1 MVLSIL
7 VSEWGKRSNM
17 DKKKLHDSDFDLT
30 NLPIEAQD
38 PEITKDDFVLES
50 NEHKTFEQKFQT
62 KPTTFLKDSL
72 KRFSKNK
79 SSVVAA
85 YILGGLL
92 LLSIFVPIIDTH
104 DTSSTHPEI
113 TYLRPKLFSAGTG
126 FWDGTKKFADIP
138 VDFSSD
144 PEGNDKENNWWPN
157 PDVFVPNAVS
167 KKSFSDLTYTN
178 NATKYGK
185 NGYIAI
191 GYDDKLSDSIEY
203 VEYKTNN
210 LKTPLNINENHY
222 LVSLDVYDS
231 DKIAQIDDIASLAT
245 SHNGESA
252 LYFNYVD
259 TDNSQVSIELIS
271 YAKNHNINSD
281 VTSLKEPQVNISTL
295 IKERMNDLGST
306 QTSFA
311 SASFSLRLKNE
322 KNHQSTSTYIR
333 KIEFTTESSDA
344 EFKKAFEAPSFN
356 DATSCF
362 LRESRIDSL
371 PNPAYWSLRDGS
383 KQMALSK
390 MYFCSFVYDPY
401 EEKLGIK
408 TDNSFPASSLT
419 TFYRQRWIDWRCV
432 AKKNDLGEYEVDAST
447 FKCVILNPEKC
458 PLVEPIK
465 IEDVV
470 IDKYDGM
477 ISFVKATVYQYKLY
491 GYSRMPIFLF
501 GTDKSGRDM
510 LKYVFEGLRT
520 SLILGIVT
528 TIVCFIIGLI
538 YGSVSGYFGGTV
550 DLVMERIT
558 DILSGVP
565 WIVVMT
571 LVIIHLGS
579 NFFTF
584 ALALCLTGW
593 IGTAA
598 ITRTQFYR
606 FRGREYV
613 LASRTLGAN
622 DARLIAKHIL
632 PNAMGTIITS
642 AVLMV
647 PSIIFSEA
655 TISYLGLGLKN
666 LASLGVILSYNQ
678 AELQTNPYLLI
689 FPSVIIALIMISF
702 NLFGNGLR
710 DAVNPSLKGEG
721 E

>member
-1 MVLSIL
+1 MVLSIH

-30 NLPIEAQD
+30 NLPLEAQD
-38 PEITKDDFVLES
+38 PEIKAEDFVLES
-50 NEHKTFEQKFQT
+50 NEHKSFEQKFQT

-72 KRFSKNK
+72 RRFSKNK

-92 LLSIFVPIIDTH
+92 LLSIFVPIIDRN
-104 DTSSTHPEI
+104 DTSVTHPEI
-113 TYLRPKLFSAGTG
+113 TYLRPKLFNAGTG

-144 PEGNDKENNWWPN
+144 PEGNDKEANWWPN
-157 PDVFVPNAVS
+157 PDVFVSNAVS

-185 NGYIAI
+185 NGYIAV
-191 GYDDKLSDSIEY
+191 GYDEKLSDEIEY

-210 LKTPLNINENHY
+210 LKYALNINVNHY
-222 LVSLDVYDS
+222 LTSLDVYDS
-231 DKIAQIDDIASLAT
+231 DKISKIDDTAILPT
-245 SHNGESA
+245 SINAQSA
-252 LYFNYVD
+252 LYFNY
-259 TDNSQVSIELIS
+259 TDDDNNAQSIELIAYS
-271 YAKNHNINSD
+271 KTHNINSD
-281 VTSLKEPQVNISTL
+281 VSSLKEDQINLSNL
-295 IKERMNDLGST
+295 IKAEMDKQGSS

-311 SASFSLRLKNE
+311 AASFSLRVKNE
-322 KNHQSTSTYIR
+322 KNHAITNTYVR
-333 KIEFTTESSDA
+333 KIEFLTEETNA

-356 DATSCF
+356 DASECF
-362 LRESRIDSL
+362 LRESRIDSM
-371 PNPAYWSLRDGS
+371 PNPAYWSLRDGT
-383 KQMALSK
+383 KQTVLAK

-408 TDNSFPASSLT
+408 TDNSFPFSTLDT
-419 TFYRQRWIDWRCV
+419 YRRQRWIDWKCV
-432 AKKNDLGEYEVDAST
+432 TKKNPDTGEFEVDAST
-447 FKCVILNPEKC
+447 FKCEIIDKDKC
-458 PLVEPIK
+458 PLVEPVK
-465 IEDVV
+465 IEDIVV
-470 IDKYDGM
+470 DYDGT
-477 ISFVKATVYQYKLY
+477 ISFVKATIYQYKVL

-528 TIVCFIIGLI
+528 TVVCFIIGLI
-538 YGSVSGYFGGTV
+538 YGSGYFGGTV

-579 NFFTF
+579 NILTF

-647 PSIIFSEA
+647 PSVIFSEA

-689 FPSVIIALIMISF
+689 FPAVIIALIMISF

-710 DAVNPSLKGEG
+710 DAVNPSLKGED

>member
-1 MVLSIL
+1 
-7 VSEWGKRSNM
+7 M

-30 NLPIEAQD
+30 SLPVEAQD
-38 PEITKDDFVLES
+38 PEIKAEDFVLES
-50 NEHKTFEQKFQT
+50 NENKSFEQKFQT

-72 KRFSKNK
+72 RRFSKNK

-92 LLSIFVPIIDTH
+92 LLSIFIPIIDRN
-104 DTSSTHPEI
+104 DTSVAHPEI
-113 TYLRPKLFSAGTG
+113 TYLRPKLFNAGTG

-138 VDFSSD
+138 VDFSND
-144 PEGNDKENNWWPN
+144 PEGNDKEANWWPN

-185 NGYIAI
+185 NGYIAV
-191 GYDDKLSDSIEY
+191 GYDDKLSDEIEY

-210 LKTPLNINENHY
+210 LKIALNINVNHY
-222 LVSLDVYDS
+222 LTSLDVYDS
-231 DKIAQIDDIASLAT
+231 DKISKIDDIATLPT
-245 SHNGESA
+245 SSNAQSA
-252 LYFNYVD
+252 LYFNY
-259 TDNSQVSIELIS
+259 TDLDNNAQSIELIAYS
-271 YAKNHNINSD
+271 KTHNINSD
-281 VTSLKEPQVNISTL
+281 VTSLKEDQVNLSSL
-295 IKERMNDLGST
+295 IKAEMDKQGSS

-311 SASFSLRLKNE
+311 AASFSLRIKNE
-322 KNHQSTSTYIR
+322 KNNAVTNTYVR
-333 KIEFTTESSDA
+333 KIEFSTEETNA

-356 DATSCF
+356 DANECF
-362 LRESRIDSL
+362 LRESRIDSM
-371 PNPAYWSLRDGS
+371 PNPAYWALRDGS
-383 KQMALSK
+383 KQTVLAK

-408 TDNSFPASSLT
+408 TDNSFPFSSLDT
-419 TFYRQRWIDWRCV
+419 YRRQRWIDWKCV
-432 AKKNDLGEYEVDAST
+432 TKKNPDTGEFEVDPST
-447 FKCVILNPEKC
+447 FKCIIIDADKC
-458 PLVEPIK
+458 PLVKPVE
-465 IEDVV
+465 IEDIVV
-470 IDKYDGM
+470 DYDGT
-477 ISFVKATVYQYKLY
+477 ISFVKATIYQYKVL
-491 GYSRMPIFLF
+491 GYSHMPIFLF

-528 TIVCFIIGLI
+528 TVVCFIIGLI

-579 NFFTF
+579 NFLTF

-647 PSIIFSEA
+647 PSVIFSEA

-689 FPSVIIALIMISF
+689 FPAVIIALIMISF

-710 DAVNPSLKGEG
+710 DAVNPSLKGED